1 MGQYEYSPEIKVI
14 LDHVLEDDGTPHG
27 GIDHPGETV
36 AEYLESIAGDGTE
49 IRTLAELNEALV
61 ASGIMPVESK
71 RPSIR
76 AQLAEAQQNREKE
89 QVQRL
94 IDVLDNSMEAYK
106 TEWSKASDDYL
117 IADAHFICAVKD
129 AYEYLTETHRFTPE
143 EVDWML
149 RMKNP
154 LHAVAVKWR
163 ERQSDLSDLPF
174 ALGDAIKD
182 KRAEYKHEMEA
193 R

>member
-1 MGQYEYSPEIKVI
+1 MDEQRRFFVTMTSDAFPDPEDAFAIWDNQCNDYYIK
-14 LDHVLEDDGTPHG
+14 
-27 GIDHPGETV
+27 
-36 AEYLESIAGDGTE
+36 GDGTVPTFPTE
-49 IRTLAELNEALV
+49 AQAEVFLSRLEDKIA
-61 ASGIMPVESK
+61 GRSK
-71 RPSIR
+71 PSIR
-76 AQLAEAQQNREKE
+76 TQLAEAQQNREKE

-94 IDVLDNSMEAYK
+94 IDVLDKSMEAYK

-129 AYEYLTETHRFTPE
+129 AYKYLTETHRFTPE